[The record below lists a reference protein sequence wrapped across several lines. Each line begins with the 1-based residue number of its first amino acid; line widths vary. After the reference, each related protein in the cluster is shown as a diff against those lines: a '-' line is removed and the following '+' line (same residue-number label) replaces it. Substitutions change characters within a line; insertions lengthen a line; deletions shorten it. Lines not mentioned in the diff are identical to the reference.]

1 MKMIENHSE
10 RSESPAELRAM
21 FGRNLRL
28 LCQPY
33 ASVSALCR
41 ELGINRTQFNRYLSG
56 ESFPRPDI
64 LQRICAYFKVD
75 ARILLQPLHEVQNS
89 NTDVI
94 FSNEMED
101 LLTAA
106 SSLVNTNSF
115 PSGFYRFSRR
125 SFVDDQRFIQGL
137 IFVYRKNKKCFLRGM
152 EAKEAISGQGLASL
166 PKIREFRGFVIAQE
180 GGIAALV
187 FRRGSMSCSFNFL
200 TPVPSFENNY
210 WLGYSTRTVQEKPTG
225 DRVTRLVYEHL
236 GQNRSA
242 ILSTARNAGFCEAD
256 DLVPYHK
263 TLLKPEDGFS

>member
-1 MKMIENHSE
+1 MKMIENHLE

-21 FGRNLRL
+21 FGRNLGL

-33 ASVSALCR
+33 ASVSALCCD
-41 ELGINRTQFNRYLSG
+41 LGINRTQFNRYLSG

-64 LQRICAYFKVD
+64 LQRICGYFKVD

-94 FSNEMED
+94 FRNEIED

-106 SSLVNTNSF
+106 SSLVNPINF
-115 PSGFYRFSRR
+115 PNGFYRFSRR

-137 IFVYRKNKKCFLRGM
+137 VFVYRKNKKCFLRGM
-152 EAKEAISGQGLASL
+152 EAKQAISGQGLASL
-166 PKIREFRGFVIAQE
+166 PKVREFRVFVIAQE

-200 TPVPSFENNY
+200 TLVPSFENNY
-210 WLGYSTRTVQEKPTG
+210 WLGYSTRNLQEKPTG

>member
-101 LLTAA
+101 FLTAA
-106 SSLVNTNSF
+106 SSLVNTNI
-115 PSGFYRFSRR
+115 GRCVTNR
-125 SFVDDQRFIQGL
+125 
-137 IFVYRKNKKCFLRGM
+137 
-152 EAKEAISGQGLASL
+152 LASFTMGRA
-166 PKIREFRGFVIAQE
+166 KILQNF
-180 GGIAALV
+180 
-187 FRRGSMSCSFNFL
+187 GSRCVAI
-200 TPVPSFENNY
+200 T
-210 WLGYSTRTVQEKPTG
+210 
-225 DRVTRLVYEHL
+225 
-236 GQNRSA
+236 QN
-242 ILSTARNAGFCEAD
+242 T
-256 DLVPYHK
+256 
-263 TLLKPEDGFS
+263 

>member
-1 MKMIENHSE
+1 M
-10 RSESPAELRAM
+10 
-21 FGRNLRL
+21 
-28 LCQPY
+28 
-33 ASVSALCR
+33 
-41 ELGINRTQFNRYLSG
+41 
-56 ESFPRPDI
+56 
-64 LQRICAYFKVD
+64 
-75 ARILLQPLHEVQNS
+75 
-89 NTDVI
+89 I

-101 LLTAA
+101 FLTAA

-125 SFVDDQRFIQGL
+125 SFVEKHFIQGL
-137 IFVYRKNKKCFLRGM
+137 IFVYRKNKKCSLRGM

>member
-94 FSNEMED
+94 FSNEME
-101 LLTAA
+101 
-106 SSLVNTNSF
+106 
-115 PSGFYRFSRR
+115 RFSHR
-125 SFVDDQRFIQGL
+125 S
-137 IFVYRKNKKCFLRGM
+137 
-152 EAKEAISGQGLASL
+152 
-166 PKIREFRGFVIAQE
+166 
-180 GGIAALV
+180 
-187 FRRGSMSCSFNFL
+187 
-200 TPVPSFENNY
+200 
-210 WLGYSTRTVQEKPTG
+210 
-225 DRVTRLVYEHL
+225 
-236 GQNRSA
+236 
-242 ILSTARNAGFCEAD
+242 
-256 DLVPYHK
+256 
-263 TLLKPEDGFS
+263 LKPCQHKQLSQRLLPLLAAQFCG

>member
-1 MKMIENHSE
+1 MIENHSE
-10 RSESPAELRAM
+10 RSESPAELCAM

-56 ESFPRPDI
+56 EFFPRPDI

-106 SSLVNTNSF
+106 SNLVNTNNF

-125 SFVDDQRFIQGL
+125 SFVDDQRFIQNL

-152 EAKEAISGQGLASL
+152 EAKKVISG
-166 PKIREFRGFVIAQE
+166 
-180 GGIAALV
+180 
-187 FRRGSMSCSFNFL
+187 
-200 TPVPSFENNY
+200 
-210 WLGYSTRTVQEKPTG
+210 
-225 DRVTRLVYEHL
+225 
-236 GQNRSA
+236 
-242 ILSTARNAGFCEAD
+242 
-256 DLVPYHK
+256 
-263 TLLKPEDGFS
+263 

>member
-64 LQRICAYFKVD
+64 LQRICAYFKVY
-75 ARILLQPLHEVQNS
+75 ARILLLPLHEVQNS

-101 LLTAA
+101 FLTAA

-115 PSGFYRFSRR
+115 PAAFTASR
-125 SFVDDQRFIQGL
+125 G
-137 IFVYRKNKKCFLRGM
+137 
-152 EAKEAISGQGLASL
+152 
-166 PKIREFRGFVIAQE
+166 
-180 GGIAALV
+180 AALWMINV
-187 FRRGSMSCSFNFL
+187 
-200 TPVPSFENNY
+200 
-210 WLGYSTRTVQEKPTG
+210 
-225 DRVTRLVYEHL
+225 
-236 GQNRSA
+236 
-242 ILSTARNAGFCEAD
+242 LSKA
-256 DLVPYHK
+256 
-263 TLLKPEDGFS
+263 

>member
-101 LLTAA
+101 FLTAA

-210 WLGYSTRTVQEKPTG
+210 WLGYSTRTV
-225 DRVTRLVYEHL
+225 
-236 GQNRSA
+236 
-242 ILSTARNAGFCEAD
+242 
-256 DLVPYHK
+256 
-263 TLLKPEDGFS
+263 

>member
-1 MKMIENHSE
+1 M
-10 RSESPAELRAM
+10 
-21 FGRNLRL
+21 
-28 LCQPY
+28 
-33 ASVSALCR
+33 
-41 ELGINRTQFNRYLSG
+41 
-56 ESFPRPDI
+56 
-64 LQRICAYFKVD
+64 
-75 ARILLQPLHEVQNS
+75 
-89 NTDVI
+89 
-94 FSNEMED
+94 
-101 LLTAA
+101 
-106 SSLVNTNSF
+106 
-115 PSGFYRFSRR
+115 RFS
-125 SFVDDQRFIQGL
+125 S
-137 IFVYRKNKKCFLRGM
+137 CFLVFSLCLVCLNDRAVAQGSTDQPP
-152 EAKEAISGQGLASL
+152 ETNPKDPAWAREYLAEDPLVAKDAVTLDDIRQGLASL

-187 FRRGSMSCSFNFL
+187 FRRGSLSCSFNFL

>member
-94 FSNEMED
+94 FSNEMEISSPQPQA
-101 LLTAA
+101 LSTQTAFPAAFTA
-106 SSLVNTNSF
+106 S
-115 PSGFYRFSRR
+115 
-125 SFVDDQRFIQGL
+125 
-137 IFVYRKNKKCFLRGM
+137 RG
-152 EAKEAISGQGLASL
+152 
-166 PKIREFRGFVIAQE
+166 
-180 GGIAALV
+180 AALWMINV
-187 FRRGSMSCSFNFL
+187 
-200 TPVPSFENNY
+200 
-210 WLGYSTRTVQEKPTG
+210 
-225 DRVTRLVYEHL
+225 
-236 GQNRSA
+236 
-242 ILSTARNAGFCEAD
+242 LSKA
-256 DLVPYHK
+256 
-263 TLLKPEDGFS
+263 

>member
-41 ELGINRTQFNRYLSG
+41 DLGINRIQFNRYLSG
-56 ESFPRPDI
+56 ESFPQPDI

-75 ARILLQPLHEVQNS
+75 ARILLQPLHEVQNR

-106 SSLVNTNSF
+106 SSIVNINSF
-115 PSGFYRFSRR
+115 TSGFYRFSRR
-125 SFVDDQRFIQGL
+125 SFVGDQHFIQGL
-137 IFVYRKNKKCFLRGM
+137 IFVYRKNKKCSLRGM

-187 FRRGSMSCSFNFL
+187 FRRGSMSCSFNF
-200 TPVPSFENNY
+200 
-210 WLGYSTRTVQEKPTG
+210 
-225 DRVTRLVYEHL
+225 
-236 GQNRSA
+236 
-242 ILSTARNAGFCEAD
+242 
-256 DLVPYHK
+256 
-263 TLLKPEDGFS
+263 

>member
-1 MKMIENHSE
+1 
-10 RSESPAELRAM
+10 M

-33 ASVSALCR
+33 ASVSAPCR
-41 ELGINRTQFNRYLSG
+41 VLGINRTQFNRYLCG
-56 ESFPRPDI
+56 ERFPRPDI

-75 ARILLQPLHEVQNS
+75 ARILLQPLHEVQNR

-106 SSLVNTNSF
+106 SSIVNINSF
-115 PSGFYRFSRR
+115 PSGFYRFSER
-125 SFVDDQRFIQGL
+125 SFVGDQHFIQGL
-137 IFVYRKNKKCFLRGM
+137 IFVYRKNKKFSLRGM

-210 WLGYSTRTVQEKPTG
+210 WLGYSTRKVQEKPTG

-236 GQNRSA
+236 GQN
-242 ILSTARNAGFCEAD
+242 
-256 DLVPYHK
+256 
-263 TLLKPEDGFS
+263 

>member
-75 ARILLQPLHEVQNS
+75 ARFLLQPLHELQNS

-94 FSNEMED
+94 F
-101 LLTAA
+101 
-106 SSLVNTNSF
+106 
-115 PSGFYRFSRR
+115 
-125 SFVDDQRFIQGL
+125 
-137 IFVYRKNKKCFLRGM
+137 
-152 EAKEAISGQGLASL
+152 
-166 PKIREFRGFVIAQE
+166 
-180 GGIAALV
+180 
-187 FRRGSMSCSFNFL
+187 
-200 TPVPSFENNY
+200 
-210 WLGYSTRTVQEKPTG
+210 
-225 DRVTRLVYEHL
+225 
-236 GQNRSA
+236 
-242 ILSTARNAGFCEAD
+242 
-256 DLVPYHK
+256 
-263 TLLKPEDGFS
+263 

>member
-1 MKMIENHSE
+1 MIENHSE

-41 ELGINRTQFNRYLSG
+41 ELGINRTQFNRYLCG
-56 ESFPRPDI
+56 ERFPRPDI
-64 LQRICAYFKVD
+64 LQRICPYFKVD
-75 ARILLQPLHEVQNS
+75 ARILLQHLHEVQNS

-101 LLTAA
+101 FLTAA

-137 IFVYRKNKKCFLRGM
+137 FLSIVKTRNTFY
-152 EAKEAISGQGLASL
+152 AAWK
-166 PKIREFRGFVIAQE
+166 PKRPFRG
-180 GGIAALV
+180 
-187 FRRGSMSCSFNFL
+187 
-200 TPVPSFENNY
+200 
-210 WLGYSTRTVQEKPTG
+210 
-225 DRVTRLVYEHL
+225 
-236 GQNRSA
+236 
-242 ILSTARNAGFCEAD
+242 
-256 DLVPYHK
+256 K
-263 TLLKPEDGFS
+263 T

>member
-1 MKMIENHSE
+1 M
-10 RSESPAELRAM
+10 
-21 FGRNLRL
+21 
-28 LCQPY
+28 
-33 ASVSALCR
+33 
-41 ELGINRTQFNRYLSG
+41 
-56 ESFPRPDI
+56 
-64 LQRICAYFKVD
+64 
-75 ARILLQPLHEVQNS
+75 LQPLHEVQNS

-94 FSNEMED
+94 FSNEIED

-115 PSGFYRFSRR
+115 PSGFYRFSLR
-125 SFVDDQRFIQGL
+125 SFVDDQHFIQGL

-210 WLGYSTRTVQEKPTG
+210 WLGYSTRNLQEKSTG
-225 DRVTRLVYEHL
+225 DRVTRLLYEHL